1 MREFFSIL
9 ILTKSQTY
17 VKADDDVQGRS
28 RCGIIEMWQM
38 DPRKKLGWKS
48 DVNVMKYM
56 LELLL

>member
-28 RCGIIEMWQM
+28 RCGIIEMWLM

-48 DVNVMKYM
+48 DGNVMKYM